1 MWGPRR
7 TEGRNDNKAAG
18 TERGER
24 SREETASSG
33 PGCLGVFT
41 ATLFHEGTCR
51 LFIQ

>member
-1 MWGPRR
+1 MGAKEDGGEKRQQSSR
-7 TEGRNDNKAAG
+7 HRK
-18 TERGER
+18 RER